1 MPAQAGIFF
10 DYGHPMPLAN
20 YYTATQRIDLA
31 TSPLTGDHTTDVA
44 IIGGGITGV
53 SAALHLA
60 ERGYRVALLEAEHI
74 GWGASGRNGGQA
86 LPGFGASQT
95 KIKSLVGAG
104 NAKKLWDMSVEAVD
118 LLHAQ
123 IQRLAIP
130 CDPVIG
136 YLHAAIK
143 PRHLRELQETQEE
156 LAALGAPPGE
166 ILQGDAL
173 RARLASPRY
182 IAALTDNI
190 AGHIHP
196 LNYTLGLARAA
207 QAAGATLFT
216 QTRVTH
222 VEPGH
227 TIAIRTASGT
237 VTANFLLL
245 SGGAYLGDLMRPL
258 AGYIMP
264 VGTYIIATEP
274 RDDVHAMLPN
284 NEAVADLNFV
294 LDYFRR
300 SADDRMLFGGR
311 VSYST
316 LPPPSLKAS
325 MLARAQRVFPQLRD
339 ARVEYLWGGNVD
351 ISQNRAPH
359 FGRLAPN
366 ILFTQGFS
374 GHGVALTG
382 LAGKLAAEAIAGQAE
397 RFDVFAAI
405 PHARFPGGRTFRV
418 PALLLAT
425 TYFRLR
431 DML

>member
-1 MPAQAGIFF
+1 MTLG
-10 DYGHPMPLAN
+10 N
-20 YYTATQRIDLA
+20 YYHATRRVE
-31 TSPLTGDHTTDVA
+31 LTTPALNGDITTDVA
-44 IIGGGITGV
+44 IIGGGISGV

-60 ERGYRVALLEAEHI
+60 ERGYKVALLEGEDI
-74 GWGASGRNGGQA
+74 GWGASGRNGGQV

-95 KIKSLVGAG
+95 KIKSLVGAAS
-104 NAKKLWDMSVEAVD
+104 AKKLWDMSREAVD

-123 IQRLAIP
+123 IQRFGIP
-130 CDPVIG
+130 CNPEIG
-136 YLHAAIK
+136 YLHAAVK
-143 PRHLRELQETQEE
+143 PRHVRELREAQEE
-156 LAALGAPPGE
+156 LAHLGAPPGDLLE
-166 ILQGDAL
+166 GEAL

-182 IAALTDNI
+182 LAALTDNI

-196 LNYTLGLARAA
+196 LNYTLGLAKAA
-207 QAAGATLFT
+207 KAAGAALYS
-216 QTRVTH
+216 QTRVTK
-222 VEPGH
+222 VEPGK
-227 TIAIRTASGT
+227 TIKITTPRGTLTAS
-237 VTANFLLL
+237 FLIC
-245 SGGAYLGDLMRPL
+245 SGGAYLGDLMRPI

-264 VGTYIIATEP
+264 VGTYIIATEQ
-274 RDDVHAMLPN
+274 REDVADMIPG

-300 SADDRMLFGGR
+300 SADNRMLFGGR

-316 LPPPSLKAS
+316 LPPPSLKQS
-325 MLARAQRVFPQLRD
+325 MLARAQRVFPQLQN

-351 ISQNRAPH
+351 ISRNRAPH
-359 FGRLAPN
+359 FGRLAEN
-366 ILFTQGFS
+366 IFFLQGFS

-382 LAGKLAAEAIAGQAE
+382 LAGKVAAEAIAGQAE

-405 PHARFPGGRTFRV
+405 PHAKFPGGAILRV

>member
-1 MPAQAGIFF
+1 MTLG
-10 DYGHPMPLAN
+10 N
-20 YYTATQRIDLA
+20 YYDATKRVDL
-31 TSPLTGDHTTDVA
+31 TTHPLTGDLTIDVA

-60 ERGYRVALLEAEHI
+60 ERGYKVAVLESEHI

-86 LPGFGASQT
+86 LPGFGASQM
-95 KIKSLVGAG
+95 KIKSLVGAEKS
-104 NAKKLWDMSVEAVD
+104 KKLWNMSMEAVD

-123 IQRLAIP
+123 IQRFGIP
-130 CDPVIG
+130 CDPVVG
-136 YLHAAIK
+136 YLHAALK
-143 PRHLRELQETQEE
+143 PRHLRELQETQDE
-156 LAALGAPPGE
+156 LAELGAPTGE

-182 IAALTDNI
+182 IAALTDKI

-196 LNYTLGLARAA
+196 LNYTLGLAKAA
-207 QAAGATLFT
+207 QAAGVQLFS
-216 QTRVTH
+216 QTRVTK
-222 VEPGH
+222 VEPGTTVQIH
-227 TIAIRTASGT
+227 TPHGKVSASF
-237 VTANFLLL
+237 VLA
-245 SGGAYLGDLMRPL
+245 SGGAYLGDLMRPI

-274 RDDVHAMLPN
+274 RADVPALIPG

-316 LPPPSLKAS
+316 LPPPSLATS
-325 MLARAQRVFPQLRD
+325 MLKRAQAVFPQL
-339 ARVEYLWGGNVD
+339 ANAKVEYCWGGNVD

-359 FGRLAPN
+359 FGRLTDN
-366 ILFTQGFS
+366 ILFCQGFS

-382 LAGKLAAEAIAGQAE
+382 LAGKLVAEAISGQAE

-405 PHARFPGGRTFRV
+405 PHARFPGGRRFRV

>member
-1 MPAQAGIFF
+1 
-10 DYGHPMPLAN
+10 MPLGN
-20 YYTATQRIDLA
+20 YYEATRRIPLETPPLPGDL
-31 TSPLTGDHTTDVA
+31 TVDVA

-60 ERGYRVALLEAEHI
+60 ERGYNVALVEAEQI

-86 LPGFGASQT
+86 LPGFGASEA
-95 KIKSLVGAG
+95 KIKSLVGPAR
-104 NAKKLWDMSVEAVD
+104 AKKLWDMSVEAVD

-123 IQRLAIP
+123 IQRFGIP

-136 YLHAAIK
+136 YLHAAVK
-143 PRHLRELQETQEE
+143 PRHVRELRESQEE
-156 LAALGAPPGE
+156 LAALGAPVGRILEGE
-166 ILQGDAL
+166 EL

-182 IAALTDNI
+182 LAALEDNI

-207 QAAGATLFT
+207 QAAGAKLFT
-216 QTRVTH
+216 QTRVTK
-222 VEPGH
+222 VNPGK
-227 TIAIRTASGT
+227 TIAIETPRGKISAS
-237 VTANFLLL
+237 FLLV

-274 RDDVHAMLPN
+274 RADVKDMIPG

-316 LPPPSLKAS
+316 LPPPSLASS
-325 MLARAQRVFPQLRD
+325 MLRRAQAVFPQLRD
-339 ARVEYLWGGNVD
+339 ARVEYCWGGNVD
-351 ISQNRAPH
+351 ISVNRAPH
-359 FGRLAPN
+359 FGRLADN

-382 LAGKLAAEAIAGQAE
+382 LAGKLVAEAIAGQAE
-397 RFDVFAAI
+397 RFDVFTQI
-405 PHARFPGGRTFRV
+405 PHAKFPGGSRFRV

>member
-1 MPAQAGIFF
+1 
-10 DYGHPMPLAN
+10 MPLSN
-20 YYTATQRIDLA
+20 YYTATKRIDLA
-31 TSPLTGDHTTDVA
+31 TTPLPGDETTDVA

-60 ERGYRVALLEAEHI
+60 EKGYKTTLLEAEHI

-86 LPGFGASQT
+86 LPGFGASQS
-95 KIKSLVGAG
+95 KIKSLVGAA
-104 NAKKLWDMSVEAVD
+104 NAKKLWDMSVDAVD

-123 IQRLAIP
+123 IQRFNIP

-136 YLHAAIK
+136 YLHAAVK
-143 PRHLRELQETQEE
+143 PRHVRELQETQEE
-156 LAALGAPPGE
+156 LADLGAPTGE
-166 ILQGDAL
+166 LLQGDAL
-173 RARLASPRY
+173 RARLNSPRY
-182 IAALTDNI
+182 LAALTDNI
-190 AGHIHP
+190 SGHIHP

-207 QAAGATLFT
+207 QAAGARLYT
-216 QTRVTH
+216 QTRVTA
-222 VEPGH
+222 VTPGK
-227 TIAIRTASGT
+227 TIAIRTPNGT
-237 VTANFLLL
+237 VTASWLLIA
-245 SGGAYLGDLMRPL
+245 GGAYLGGLMRPL

-274 RDDVHAMLPN
+274 RADVKNLIPN

-316 LPPPSLKAS
+316 LPPPSLKDS
-325 MLARAQRVFPQLRD
+325 MLKRACRVFPQLQN

-351 ISQNRAPH
+351 ISVNRAPH
-359 FGRLAPN
+359 FGRLADN

-382 LAGKLAAEAIAGQAE
+382 LAGKLAAQAIAGQAE

-405 PHARFPGGRTFRV
+405 PHRKFPGGRSFRV
-418 PALLLAT
+418 PALLAAT

>member
-1 MPAQAGIFF
+1 
-10 DYGHPMPLAN
+10 MPLSN
-20 YYTATQRIDLA
+20 YYTATKRIDLA
-31 TSPLTGDHTTDVA
+31 TTPLPGDETTDVA

-60 ERGYRVALLEAEHI
+60 EKGYKTTLLEAEHI

-86 LPGFGASQT
+86 LPGFGASQS

-104 NAKKLWDMSVEAVD
+104 NAKKLWDMSVDAVD

-123 IQRLAIP
+123 IQRFNIP

-136 YLHAAIK
+136 YLHAAVK
-143 PRHLRELQETQEE
+143 PRHVRELQETQEE
-156 LAALGAPPGE
+156 LADLGAPTGE
-166 ILQGDAL
+166 LLQGDAL
-173 RARLASPRY
+173 RARLNSPRY
-182 IAALTDNI
+182 LAALTDNI
-190 AGHIHP
+190 SGHIHP

-207 QAAGATLFT
+207 QAAGARLYT
-216 QTRVTH
+216 QTRVTA
-222 VEPGH
+222 VTPGK
-227 TIAIRTASGT
+227 TIAIRTPNGT
-237 VTANFLLL
+237 VTASWLLIA
-245 SGGAYLGDLMRPL
+245 GGAYLGGLMRPL

-274 RDDVHAMLPN
+274 RADVKNLIPN

-316 LPPPSLKAS
+316 LPPPSLKDS
-325 MLARAQRVFPQLRD
+325 MLKRACRVFPQLQN

-351 ISQNRAPH
+351 ISVNRAPH
-359 FGRLAPN
+359 FGRLADN

-382 LAGKLAAEAIAGQAE
+382 LAGKLAAQAIAGQAE

-405 PHARFPGGRTFRV
+405 PHRKFPGGRSFRV
-418 PALLLAT
+418 PALLAAT

>member
-1 MPAQAGIFF
+1 
-10 DYGHPMPLAN
+10 LNN
-20 YYTATQRIDLA
+20 YYHATRRVELATQTLDQDITVDA
-31 TSPLTGDHTTDVA
+31 A
-44 IIGGGITGV
+44 IIGGGITGI

-60 ERGYRVALLEAEHI
+60 EKGFSVAVLEAEDI
-74 GWGASGRNGGQA
+74 GWGASGRNGGQV

-95 KIKSLVGAG
+95 KIKSLVGAAD
-104 NAKKLWDMSVEAVD
+104 AKKLWDLSMEAVD

-123 IQRLAIP
+123 IQRFGIP
-130 CDPVIG
+130 ADAVTG

-143 PRHLRELQETQEE
+143 PRHVRELEEAQEE
-156 LAALGAPPGE
+156 LAELGAPVGRILKGE
-166 ILQGDAL
+166 EL
-173 RARLASPRY
+173 RARLNSPRY
-182 IAALTDNI
+182 LAALEDSI

-196 LNYTLGLARAA
+196 YNYVLGLAAAA
-207 QAAGATLFT
+207 QKAGAKLFS
-216 QTRVTH
+216 QTRVTRLT
-222 VEPGH
+222 PGK
-227 TIAIRTASGT
+227 TVTLTTPKACVTASF
-237 VTANFLLL
+237 VLTA
-245 SGGAYLGDLMRPL
+245 GGAYLGDLMRPL

-264 VGTYIIATEP
+264 VGTYIMATEP
-274 RDDVHAMLPN
+274 RADVPGLIPG

-316 LPPPSLKAS
+316 LPPPSLAAS
-325 MLARAQRVFPQLRD
+325 MLARAVRVFPQLAD
-339 ARVEYLWGGNVD
+339 ARPEFVWGGNVD
-351 ISQNRAPH
+351 ISRSRAPH
-359 FGRLAPN
+359 FGRLTDN
-366 ILFTQGFS
+366 IFFAQGFS

-382 LAGKLAAEAIAGQAE
+382 LAGKVVAEAIAGQAG
-397 RFDVFAAI
+397 RFDIFARI

>member
-1 MPAQAGIFF
+1 MTLG
-10 DYGHPMPLAN
+10 N
-20 YYTATQRIDLA
+20 YYHATRRVE
-31 TSPLTGDHTTDVA
+31 LTTPALNGDITTDVA
-44 IIGGGITGV
+44 IIGGGISGV

-60 ERGYRVALLEAEHI
+60 ERGYKVALLEGEDI
-74 GWGASGRNGGQA
+74 GWGASGRNGGQV

-95 KIKSLVGAG
+95 KIKSLVGAAS
-104 NAKKLWDMSVEAVD
+104 AKKLWDMSREAVD

-123 IQRLAIP
+123 IQRFGIP
-130 CDPVIG
+130 CNPEIG
-136 YLHAAIK
+136 YLHAAVK
-143 PRHLRELQETQEE
+143 PRHVRELREAQEE
-156 LAALGAPPGE
+156 LAHLGAPPGDLLE
-166 ILQGDAL
+166 GEAL

-182 IAALTDNI
+182 LAALTDNI

-196 LNYTLGLARAA
+196 LNYTLGLAKAA
-207 QAAGATLFT
+207 KAAGAALYS
-216 QTRVTH
+216 QTRVTK
-222 VEPGH
+222 VEPGK
-227 TIAIRTASGT
+227 TIKITTPRGTLTAS
-237 VTANFLLL
+237 FLIC
-245 SGGAYLGDLMRPL
+245 SGGAYLGDLMRPI

-264 VGTYIIATEP
+264 VGTYIIATEQ
-274 RDDVHAMLPN
+274 REDVADMIPG

-300 SADDRMLFGGR
+300 SADNRMLFGGR

-316 LPPPSLKAS
+316 LPPPSLKQS
-325 MLARAQRVFPQLRD
+325 MLARAQRVFPQLQN

-351 ISQNRAPH
+351 ISRNRAPH
-359 FGRLAPN
+359 FGRLAEN
-366 ILFTQGFS
+366 IFLLQGFS

-382 LAGKLAAEAIAGQAE
+382 LAGKVAAEAIAGQAE

-405 PHARFPGGRTFRV
+405 PHAKFPGGAKLRV

>member
-1 MPAQAGIFF
+1 
-10 DYGHPMPLAN
+10 MPLSN
-20 YYTATQRIDLA
+20 YYTATKRIDLA
-31 TSPLTGDHTTDVA
+31 TAPLPGDETTDVA

-60 ERGYRVALLEAEHI
+60 EKGYKTTLLEAEHI

-86 LPGFGASQT
+86 LPGFGASQS
-95 KIKSLVGAG
+95 KIKSLVGAA
-104 NAKKLWDMSVEAVD
+104 NAKKLWDMSVDAVD

-123 IQRLAIP
+123 IQRFNIP

-136 YLHAAIK
+136 YLHAAVK
-143 PRHLRELQETQEE
+143 PRHVRELQETQEE
-156 LAALGAPPGE
+156 LADLGAPTGE
-166 ILQGDAL
+166 LLQGDAL
-173 RARLASPRY
+173 RARLNSPRY
-182 IAALTDNI
+182 LAALTDNI
-190 AGHIHP
+190 SGHIHP

-207 QAAGATLFT
+207 QAAGARLYT
-216 QTRVTH
+216 QTRVTA
-222 VEPGH
+222 VTPGK
-227 TIAIRTASGT
+227 TIAIRTPNGT
-237 VTANFLLL
+237 VTASWLLIA
-245 SGGAYLGDLMRPL
+245 GGAYLGGLMRPL

-274 RDDVHAMLPN
+274 RADVKNLIPN

-316 LPPPSLKAS
+316 LPPPSLKDS
-325 MLARAQRVFPQLRD
+325 MLKRACRVFPQLQN

-351 ISQNRAPH
+351 ISVNRAPH
-359 FGRLAPN
+359 FGRLADN

-382 LAGKLAAEAIAGQAE
+382 LAGKLAAQAIAGQAE

-405 PHARFPGGRTFRV
+405 PHRKFPGGRSFRV
-418 PALLLAT
+418 PALLAAT

>member
-1 MPAQAGIFF
+1 MT
-10 DYGHPMPLAN
+10 MNN
-20 YYTATQRIDLA
+20 YYHATKRVDLI
-31 TSPLTGDHTTDVA
+31 THPLDGDVNVDVA

-60 ERGYRVALLEAEHI
+60 ERGYNVALLEAEHI

-86 LPGFGASQT
+86 LPGFGASQM
-95 KIKSLVGAG
+95 KIKSLVGPE
-104 NAKKLWDMSVEAVD
+104 KSKRLWDLSVEAVN

-123 IQRLAIP
+123 IRRFDIP

-143 PRHLRELQETQEE
+143 PHHVRELEETQEE
-156 LAALGAPPGE
+156 LAELGAPAGRILKGE
-166 ILQGDAL
+166 EL
-173 RARLASPRY
+173 RGRLASPRY
-182 IAALTDNI
+182 LAALEDSI

-196 LNYTLGLARAA
+196 YNYTLGLALAA
-207 QAAGATLFT
+207 QNAGAKLYS
-216 QTRVTH
+216 QTRVTR
-222 VEPGH
+222 VTPGKTV
-227 TIAIRTASGT
+227 TIETSRGT
-237 VTANFLLL
+237 VRAAYLLTA
-245 SGGAYLGDLMRPL
+245 GGAYLGDLMQGL

-274 RDDVHAMLPN
+274 RDDVRNLIPG

-316 LPPPSLKAS
+316 LPPPSLKNS
-325 MLARAQRVFPQLRD
+325 MLARAVRVFPQLAN

-351 ISQNRAPH
+351 ISRNRAPH
-359 FGRLAPN
+359 FGRLTEN

-382 LAGKLAAEAIAGQAE
+382 LAGKLVAEAIAGQAE